1 MRTVLVMTAALGLAA
16 CGGGAET
23 ANGSAGAGTTTAS
36 TTPAAPV
43 KQQPGSWTNK
53 IQIVKLDAGPG
64 VDNDKIKQG
73 MQSMFDAVAGRG
85 VCITPAMVQNNSVEK
100 NIEQLAAQGKKCDF
114 SRKIMDGEKVDFAGT
129 CTDANGTKVQLAING
144 RNTATAQDMTVTSSP
159 IDASGTARGSMELKL
174 EARRTGECKPG
185 DITPPAP
192 GAVS

>member
-1 MRTVLVMTAALGLAA
+1 MRTMLVMTAALGLAA
-16 CGGGAET
+16 CGGGTET
-23 ANGSAGAGTTTAS
+23 TNGSAAAGTGTAS
-36 TTPAAPV
+36 TTGAPV

-85 VCITPAMVQNNSVEK
+85 VCITPAMVENSSVEK

-114 SRKIMDGEKVDFAGT
+114 TKKVMAGETVDFAGT
-129 CTDANGTKVQLAING
+129 CTDANGTKVQLAITGTN
-144 RNTATAQDMTVTSSP
+144 RATAQDIMVTSAP
-159 IDASGTARGSMELKL
+159 IDASGATRGSMELKL

-185 DITPPAP
+185 DITPPMP